1 MKQIWSMTKI
11 EFYKIIRGH
20 IPIYILAFYSFLL
33 LIHMQ
38 DKTWEEFLKNTFFMY
53 STVIGLMG
61 FGILSSWVFGRE
73 YQDQTFKDLLSL
85 PISRTSLVCAKFFAL
100 GLSFLGITVLA
111 IGGTFA
117 MGLCLDFTN
126 FDVLLTGTL
135 IKRLGIVT
143 LYNCSLSFL
152 FPLIA
157 SITRGILAPVSTSFV
172 AIIIAAIFGSQPL
185 GRYIP
190 WTISGIYLNNPQLIN
205 WISKLTILAILF
217 IGVYGT
223 ILWWNYVDQK

>member
-1 MKQIWSMTKI
+1 M
-11 EFYKIIRGH
+11 
-20 IPIYILAFYSFLL
+20 
-33 LIHMQ
+33 
-38 DKTWEEFLKNTFFMY
+38 
-53 STVIGLMG
+53 
-61 FGILSSWVFGRE
+61 
-73 YQDQTFKDLLSL
+73 
-85 PISRTSLVCAKFFAL
+85 SRTSLVCAKFFAL

-135 IKRLGIVT
+135 LKRLGIVT
-143 LYNCSLSFL
+143 IYNCSLSFL

-157 SITRGILAPVSTSFV
+157 SMTRGILAPVSTSFV
-172 AIIIAAIFGSQPL
+172 AIIIAAILGSQPL

-190 WTISGIYLNNPQLIN
+190 WTISGIYLSNPQLIN
-205 WISKLTILAILF
+205 WISKLRIFAILF

-223 ILWWNYVDQK
+223 ILWWNYVAPK